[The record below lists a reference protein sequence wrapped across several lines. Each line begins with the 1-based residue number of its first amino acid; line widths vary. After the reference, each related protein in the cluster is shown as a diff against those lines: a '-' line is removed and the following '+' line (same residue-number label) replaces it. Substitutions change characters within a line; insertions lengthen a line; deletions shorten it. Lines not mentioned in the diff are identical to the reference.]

1 MNGVEW
7 GEARLDRDFNAGNIL
22 KCIDIRFFS
31 LILNIRVPEI
41 VTTNFDIRLRDS

>member
-22 KCIDIRFFS
+22 KCIDIRLFS
-31 LILNIRVPEI
+31 LILNIRVAII
-41 VTTNFDIRLRDS
+41 VATRFDKAD

>member
-41 VTTNFDIRLRDS
+41 VTTNFDIGLRDS